1 MSCHVPSFRSLYV
14 LPMLAWLALWASSA
28 MAQQAQLAPADARI
42 TDGVIQRDHGAYE
55 ALQARL
61 KALNDGGGRPVRDYH
76 LSKAQC
82 WLDVSFHEYTRNDR
96 SAFPQG
102 ALTESEKLVV
112 AMEGRRTP
120 ISMDTELVNGAARL
134 RPDLWAQLDALK
146 RGAGFRCAQ
155 QQVAC
160 AEVELVH
167 AGNEHNQQQWRH
179 AKPYMQIAEDL
190 TAQGAALAER
200 CVAPVAAPV
209 PAAPAPVPVPAAAVQ
224 DEWLVAH
231 AVFRFDRSG
240 AGDILPASRDQIRE
254 LVGKLKDGK
263 LTVQSVRLVGYAD
276 RLNGTGDA
284 SYNRRL
290 SERRAATVREL
301 LVAQGIAPALI
312 ETMARGDEAQVES
325 CTGKFES
332 KAALEACLLPNRRVE
347 IRVKTAQI
355 GR

>member
-1 MSCHVPSFRSLYV
+1 MSRRLLCFNV
-14 LPMLAWLALWASSA
+14 LLLCASTV
-28 MAQQAQLAPADARI
+28 MAQPAQLAPADARI
-42 TDGVIQRDHGAYE
+42 TDGVIQRDHATYE

-102 ALTESEKLVV
+102 ALSESEKLVV
-112 AMEGRRTP
+112 AMEGKQSP
-120 ISMDTELVNGAARL
+120 ISTDTELVNGAARL
-134 RPDLWAQLDALK
+134 RPDLWALLDALK
-146 RGAGFRCAQ
+146 RGPGFRCAQ
-155 QQVAC
+155 PQIAC

-179 AKPYMQIAEDL
+179 AKPYVQIAEDL

-200 CVAPVAAPV
+200 CVAPVVAAV
-209 PAAPAPVPVPAAAVQ
+209 PAAPAPMPVPAATVQ

-240 AGDILPASRDQIRE
+240 AADILPAGQAQISE
-254 LVGKLKDGK
+254 LVRKLKDGK
-263 LTVQSVRLVGYAD
+263 LSVKSVRLVGYAD

-284 SYNRRL
+284 TYNRRL

-301 LVAQGIAPALI
+301 LVAQGIAASLI
-312 ETMARGDEAQVES
+312 EATARGDESQVES
-325 CTGKFES
+325 CSGRFES

-347 IRVKTAQI
+347 IRVMTVQG